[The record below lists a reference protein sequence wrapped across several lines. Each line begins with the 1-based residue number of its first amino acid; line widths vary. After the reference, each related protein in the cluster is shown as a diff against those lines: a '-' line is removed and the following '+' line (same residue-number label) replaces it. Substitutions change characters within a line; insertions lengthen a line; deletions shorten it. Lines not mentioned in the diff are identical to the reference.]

1 MNDSPL
7 KIYLSASISNELSN
21 AHLADL
27 FPSGAFKIY
36 LPQKIV
42 PTQLNDTQFPLTVYE
57 KCIEMMKDSDICL
70 LLLDAYGRDCAW
82 EAGWY
87 TAHPEKLLVAF
98 VQASSIFLRDW
109 MTKGGIDVL
118 ITTNPR
124 LFTTCQKNPILSTK
138 QLFFIEKE
146 DMLPEIIQKIYQ
158 NGALS
163 CS

>member
-1 MNDSPL
+1 MIRIATPEAFSDVM
-7 KIYLSASISNELSN
+7 KRV
-21 AHLADL
+21 LA
-27 FPSGAFKIY
+27 FS
-36 LPQKIV
+36 
-42 PTQLNDTQFPLTVYE
+42 LT
-57 KCIEMMKDSDICL
+57 
-70 LLLDAYGRDCAW
+70 
-82 EAGWY
+82 
-87 TAHPEKLLVAF
+87 P
-98 VQASSIFLRDW
+98 
-109 MTKGGIDVL
+109 IDVL